1 MMIVACSQYQ
11 SREISSMEEFENHV
25 ENHLEQARRQGA
37 KLILFPEFLAVE
49 LLTLDHTPY
58 PEKADMEAMFH
69 DYAVRYTERLS
80 EFFTCQAKRYQM
92 AIAAGTHFVYNKSED
107 KYRNTAFVY
116 LPDGSVFRQDKIHR
130 AIEMVYNRHMM
141 TPGDEI
147 SAFDY
152 EGIRVAVNVCYDN
165 SFPESARIA
174 QSLGADLI
182 LSPVCAFD
190 EYGKTEQSL
199 FCRARAS
206 ENFLFDINAQMVG
219 QIGFPYHLP
228 YGSTYSG
235 RSGIY
240 CPIHPSLSLD
250 GILAQAK
257 DGEDQVI
264 TARLDVER
272 LHSLR
277 EKKLVGVLNDWRG
290 EVYQKYLLK

>member
-1 MMIVACSQYQ
+1 MIVACSQYQ
-11 SREISSMEEFENHV
+11 SREISSIEEFENHV
-25 ENHLEQARRQGA
+25 KDHLEQAHKKGA
-37 KLILFPEFLAVE
+37 ELILFPEFLAVE
-49 LLTLDHTPY
+49 LLTLDHTPR

-69 DYAVRYTERLS
+69 DYAVKYTDYLASMFKEAA
-80 EFFTCQAKRYQM
+80 EKYQM
-92 AIAAGTHFVYNKSED
+92 AIAAGSHFVYNADED
-107 KYRNTAFVY
+107 RYRNTAFVY
-116 LPDGSVFRQDKIHR
+116 LPDGTVFKQNKIHR

-147 SAFDY
+147 NAFDFN
-152 EGIRVAVNVCYDN
+152 GIRVAVNICYDN
-165 SFPESARIA
+165 SFPESARIS

-190 EYGKTEQSL
+190 EYGKTEQAL

-264 TARLDVER
+264 TANLDIARLR
-272 LHSLR
+272 TLR
-277 EKKLVGVLNDWRG
+277 EKKMIGVLNDWRG
-290 EVYQKYLLK
+290 EVYKKYLLK

>member
-1 MMIVACSQYQ
+1 MIVACSQYQ
-11 SREISSMEEFENHV
+11 SRNIFSIQEFENHV
-25 ENHLEQARRQGA
+25 KDHLEQACRKGA

-49 LLTLDHTPY
+49 LLTLAPTPY
-58 PEKADMEAMFH
+58 PKQPAMEAMFR
-69 DYAVRYTERLS
+69 DYAVRYTDYLAKL
-80 EFFTCQAKRYQM
+80 FTGAAKKYQM
-92 AIAAGTHFVYNKSED
+92 AIAAGTHFVYNADED

-116 LPDGSVFRQDKIHR
+116 LPNGTVFRQNKIHR

-147 SAFDY
+147 GTFDY
-152 EGIRVAVNVCYDN
+152 EGTRVSINVCYDN
-165 SFPESARIA
+165 SFPEPARIS

-190 EYGKTEQSL
+190 EYGKTEQAL

-219 QIGFPYHLP
+219 QIAFPYHLP

-240 CPIHPSLSLD
+240 CPIHPAMSLD
-250 GILAQAK
+250 GILVQAK

-264 TARLDVER
+264 TADLNVDR
-272 LHSLR
+272 LHKLR
-277 EKKLVGVLNDWRG
+277 ETKQVGVLNDWRG
-290 EVYQKYLLK
+290 DIYRKYLLK

>member
-1 MMIVACSQYQ
+1 MIVACSQYQ
-11 SREISSMEEFENHV
+11 SRNIFSIQEFENHV
-25 ENHLEQARRQGA
+25 KDHLEQAYRKGA

-49 LLTLDHTPY
+49 LLTLDPTPY
-58 PEKADMEAMFH
+58 PEQSAMEAMFR
-69 DYAVRYTERLS
+69 DYAVRYTDYLAKL
-80 EFFTCQAKRYQM
+80 FTEAAKKYQM
-92 AIAAGTHFVYNKSED
+92 AIAAGTHFVYNADED

-116 LPDGSVFRQDKIHR
+116 LPDGTVFRQNKIHR

-147 SAFDY
+147 GTFDY
-152 EGIRVAVNVCYDN
+152 EGTRVSINVCYDN
-165 SFPESARIA
+165 SFPESARIS

-190 EYGKTEQSL
+190 EYGKTEQAL

-219 QIGFPYHLP
+219 QIAFPYHLP

-240 CPIHPSLSLD
+240 CPIHPAMSLD

-264 TARLDVER
+264 IADLNVER
-272 LHSLR
+272 LHQLR
-277 EKKLVGVLNDWRG
+277 ETKQVGVLNDWRG
-290 EVYQKYLLK
+290 EVYRKYLLK

>member
-1 MMIVACSQYQ
+1 MIVACSQYQ
-11 SREISSMEEFENHV
+11 SRNIESIEEFENHV
-25 ENHLEQARRQGA
+25 TSHLEEAYQKGA

-49 LLTLDHTPY
+49 LLTLDHTPRST
-58 PEKADMEAMFH
+58 EQEMEAVFH
-69 DYAVRYTERLS
+69 NYAVKYTDYLYQL
-80 EFFTCQAKRYQM
+80 FTCASAKYQM
-92 AIAAGTHFVYNKSED
+92 AIAAGTHFVYNADED

-116 LPDGSVFRQDKIHR
+116 LPDGTVFKQNKIHR

-147 SAFDY
+147 NAFDFN
-152 EGIRVAVNVCYDN
+152 GMRVSINICYDN
-165 SFPESARIA
+165 SFPEAARIS
-174 QSLGADLI
+174 QSLGSDLI

-190 EYGKTEQSL
+190 EYGKTEQAL

-206 ENFLFDINAQMVG
+206 ENFLFDINSQMVG
-219 QIGFPYHLP
+219 QIAFPFHLP

-240 CPIHPSLSLD
+240 CPIHPALSLD

-264 TARLDVER
+264 TAELDIDR
-272 LHSLR
+272 LHKLR
-277 EKKLVGVLNDWRG
+277 ATKQVGVLNDWRG
-290 EVYQKYLLK
+290 EVYRKYLLK